1 MTRKVRT
8 YSSDSNEYFGSRSNS
23 FDDNFDRKSKPI
35 KIIKRRKR
43 DDSYIQMNIT
53 PPNKTE
59 FYKNFLL
66 IFKNTNN

>member
-1 MTRKVRT
+1 MTKKLRT
-8 YSSDSNEYFGSRSNS
+8 CSSDSNEYFGSRSNS

-43 DDSYIQMNIT
+43 DDSYTQINKT

-66 IFKNTNN
+66 IFKNTN